1 MADVDENRLRRLKFR
16 AWHRGTKE
24 NDLILGGFVERNLH
38 RFTMDDIAWLERL
51 MEEED
56 SMILAWVMGK
66 APLPPI
72 FDTPMMHEMQKLDFI
87 TGDDR

>member
-1 MADVDENRLRRLKFR
+1 MAEVDENRLRRLKFR

-24 NDLILGGFVERNLH
+24 NDLILGGFVERNLQ
-38 RFTMDDIAWLERL
+38 RFTMDDVAWLERL

-72 FDTPMMHEMQKLDFI
+72 FDTPLMHEMQKLDFI